1 MGARDKIQQAKAQ
14 QAATVQ
20 LQEAT
25 LHAALATRTELM
37 NGHNSVA
44 STDTITMSNPT
55 LLYDRELQ
63 YDTLGHV
70 VVPLLPKLVD
80 QKVEQLEQQTM
91 TVEQEVAQLEALC
104 SKYQLWLQQAQGD
117 TSSQEQQQEEHGG
130 VSDAPSSSVGGGAG
144 ASSSM
149 VAPLN

>member
-1 MGARDKIQQAKAQ
+1 M
-14 QAATVQ
+14 Q

-25 LHAALATRTELM
+25 LHTALTTRTELM
-37 NGHNSVA
+37 HGHND
-44 STDTITMSNPT
+44 STDTPSTTSTDPT

-80 QKVEQLEQQTM
+80 QKVEQLVQQTM
-91 TVEQEVAQLEALC
+91 TVEQEVQQLESLC
-104 SKYQLWLQQAQGD
+104 AKYQAWL
-117 TSSQEQQQEEHGG
+117 QQEEHG
-130 VSDAPSSSVGGGAG
+130 DASSSSSQEEQQQEHGGTVNVDSSAAVGGGAG
-144 ASSSM
+144 ASTM